1 MILSKLFL
9 NKIINAMVEHFRLDK
24 VVNYVFD
31 DNELDI
37 KVKNHS
43 DRIKILETLVN
54 TKTVLCDKCNKKVE
68 GI

>member
-1 MILSKLFL
+1 
-9 NKIINAMVEHFRLDK
+9 MVEHFRLDK

-54 TKTVLCDKCNKKVE
+54 TKTVLCDKCNKKVK